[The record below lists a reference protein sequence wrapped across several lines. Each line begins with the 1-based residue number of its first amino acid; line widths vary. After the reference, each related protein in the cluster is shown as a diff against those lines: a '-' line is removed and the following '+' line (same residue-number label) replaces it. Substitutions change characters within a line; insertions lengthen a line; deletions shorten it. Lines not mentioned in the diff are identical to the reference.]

1 MFHLEY
7 QSFFRVYGSGSQK
20 YDRIEVDRIQHFTM
34 SIRMKFILL
43 NILFIWFAGGAMSSL
58 IYGQI
63 QDSLSQVELSDKKQT
78 QVQKENSGKP
88 SDTGFSNWMRKQT
101 RAAQEYY
108 FGNTY
113 PYAGRSA
120 LLSTILPGAGQV
132 YNRQSWKVGLVWG
145 GIGFTLYNLDQNL
158 SQYRRFRDAYELSI
172 MGEEHALSFLSE
184 NALKTYRDQ
193 FRSNLELNYI
203 ALGAIYLLN
212 IAEAFIS
219 GHLAGFDVSEN
230 LSFHIPPGTPA
241 APLQVGWVYR
251 F

>member
-1 MFHLEY
+1 MKENHILLFL
-7 QSFFRVYGSGSQK
+7 SVLIWAGSGFGLSAVFGQTPDTLLLDGVS
-20 YDRIEVDRIQHFTM
+20 DRDTIQSTPNE
-34 SIRMKFILL
+34 S
-43 NILFIWFAGGAMSSL
+43 
-58 IYGQI
+58 
-63 QDSLSQVELSDKKQT
+63 DSD
-78 QVQKENSGKP
+78 N
-88 SDTGFSNWMRKQT
+88 GFSSWMKART

-120 LLSTILPGAGQV
+120 LLSTIMPGAGQV
-132 YNRQSWKVGLVWG
+132 YNRQSWKLGLVWG

-158 SQYRRFRDAYELSI
+158 SQYRRFRDAYRMSV

-184 NALKTYRDQ
+184 NALKSYRDQ

-203 ALGAIYLLN
+203 ALGAVYLLN

-219 GHLAGFDVSEN
+219 GHLAGFDVSED
-230 LSFHIPPGTPA
+230 LSFQIPPGTPA
-241 APLQVGWVYR
+241 APLQMGWVYR

>member
-1 MFHLEY
+1 
-7 QSFFRVYGSGSQK
+7 
-20 YDRIEVDRIQHFTM
+20 
-34 SIRMKFILL
+34 MKHKHILL
-43 NILFIWFAGGAMSSL
+43 FLSVLILAGSDFGLSAVW
-58 IYGQI
+58 GQTP
-63 QDSLSQVELSDKKQT
+63 DSLLLDEVNHRDTTQSTPNESD
-78 QVQKENSGKP
+78 
-88 SDTGFSNWMRKQT
+88 SDSGFSSWMKART

-120 LLSTILPGAGQV
+120 LLSTIMPGAGQV
-132 YNRQSWKVGLVWG
+132 YNRQSWKLGLVWG

-158 SQYRRFRDAYELSI
+158 SQYRRFRDAYRMSV

-184 NALKTYRDQ
+184 NALKSYRDQ

-203 ALGAIYLLN
+203 ALGAVYLLN

-219 GHLAGFDVSEN
+219 GHLAGFDVSED

-241 APLQVGWVYR
+241 APLQMGWVYR

>member
-1 MFHLEY
+1 MK
-7 QSFFRVYGSGSQK
+7 QK
-20 YDRIEVDRIQHFTM
+20 HILLFL
-34 SIRMKFILL
+34 FIL
-43 NILFIWFAGGAMSSL
+43 ILAGSEFGLSAVW
-58 IYGQI
+58 GQTP
-63 QDSLSQVELSDKKQT
+63 DSLLLDEVNHRDTTQSTPNESD
-78 QVQKENSGKP
+78 
-88 SDTGFSNWMRKQT
+88 SDSGFSSWMKART

-120 LLSTILPGAGQV
+120 LLSTIMPGAGQV
-132 YNRQSWKVGLVWG
+132 YNRQSWKLGLVWG

-158 SQYRRFRDAYELSI
+158 SQYRRFRDAYRMSV

-184 NALKTYRDQ
+184 NALKSYRDQ

-203 ALGAIYLLN
+203 ALGAVYLLN

-219 GHLAGFDVSEN
+219 GHLAGFDVSED

-241 APLQVGWVYR
+241 APLQMGWVYR